1 MPVLAIIS
9 AAIELA
15 EAIVGHIPEPD
26 LEIRRAKLV
35 GRLSAKVAR
44 LEARRYLKPR
54 QVGDL
59 AKAKAIL
66 EQLQAPVPAP

>member
-1 MPVLAIIS
+1 MPVIAIVA

-26 LEIRRAKLV
+26 LEIRRAKLI
-35 GRLSAKVAR
+35 GRMSSRVAT
-44 LEARRYLKPR
+44 LEAHGHLKPH
-54 QVGDL
+54 QAGDL

-66 EQLQAPVPAP
+66 EQLHAAVPA